1 MAKYEILKNFKVSE
15 GYGRHLLQNFHF
27 QILWLFFHTQ
37 KSRIKS
43 NQNSTLEVNL
53 INSEIEFSLE
63 TESFLVYDIFIK
75 LSFSNCLEN
84 ALPMAPT
91 QIHDAVFYSPTH
103 CSQSKLLQVRR
114 FNIISTSFHYN
125 SKYYHLNFLYKKVN
139 VVKKIKF
146 GKV

>member
-1 MAKYEILKNFKVSE
+1 MAKNEILKNFKVSE

-27 QILWLFFHTQ
+27 KYYGYSFTK

-53 INSEIEFSLE
+53 INSETEF
-63 TESFLVYDIFIK
+63 FLVYDIFIK

-84 ALPMAPT
+84 ALPATT

-114 FNIISTSFHYN
+114 FHIISTSFHYN
-125 SKYYHLNFLYKKVN
+125 SKYYHLNFLYKKSEC
-139 VVKKIKF
+139 
-146 GKV
+146 G

>member
-1 MAKYEILKNFKVSE
+1 MAKNEILKNFKVSD

-27 QILWLFFHTQ
+27 QILWLFLHK

-43 NQNSTLEVNL
+43 NQNSTLEVNQ
-53 INSEIEFSLE
+53 INSQNY
-63 TESFLVYDIFIK
+63 FLFVIFFIK

-84 ALPMAPT
+84 ALLMAPHKFMKLSFT
-91 QIHDAVFYSPTH
+91 HPPH

-125 SKYYHLNFLYKKVN
+125 SKDYHLNFLHKTVN
-139 VVKKIKF
+139 VVKKYQIWK
-146 GKV
+146 GVK